1 MGQLAGILC
10 RMVKAGKLKHLDS
23 CRPKLSVQVCG
34 VSRDTF
40 RVNTALLTDE
50 GVVSTVSSGECASA
64 LGLEEQERHRR
75 LEPGVSTRQNL
86 VNRTGGDHG
95 PVREINGKEPCRQ
108 HACHHGTAT
117 TQVRQSSVPEL
128 AARGSRHVASGAI
141 DELNAAVGTA
151 LRPVSGLDGTNRS
164 ESAQLG
170 VHKGANRS
178 HQTSSRRRHAVF

>member
-1 MGQLAGILC
+1 MPDDGISPCADDPLVGQLAGILC

-34 VSRDTF
+34 VSRDTV

-50 GVVSTVSSGECASA
+50 GVVSTVFCGKCAST

-75 LEPGVSTRQNL
+75 LEPGVSTRQSL

-95 PVREINGKEPCRQ
+95 PVREINGKEPYRQ

-117 TQVRQSSVPEL
+117 TQVRQSSVP
-128 AARGSRHVASGAI
+128 AVTRARLRARRIRRHRRARCGSRNSTAPGMRTRR
-141 DELNAAVGTA
+141 DEPIRERLAG
-151 LRPVSGLDGTNRS
+151 RS
-164 ESAQLG
+164 
-170 VHKGANRS
+170 
-178 HQTSSRRRHAVF
+178 

>member
-1 MGQLAGILC
+1 MPDDGISPCADDPLVGQLAGILC

-34 VSRDTF
+34 VSRDTV

-50 GVVSTVSSGECASA
+50 GVVSTVFCGKCAST

-75 LEPGVSTRQNL
+75 LEPGVSTRQSL

-108 HACHHGTAT
+108 HACHRGTAT

-128 AARGSRHVASGAI
+128 PAHGSGRVASGAI
-141 DELNAAVGTA
+141 DELDAAVGTA
-151 LRPVSGLDGTNRS
+151 LRPVCGLDGTNRS
-164 ESAQLG
+164 ESA
-170 VHKGANRS
+170 
-178 HQTSSRRRHAVF
+178 